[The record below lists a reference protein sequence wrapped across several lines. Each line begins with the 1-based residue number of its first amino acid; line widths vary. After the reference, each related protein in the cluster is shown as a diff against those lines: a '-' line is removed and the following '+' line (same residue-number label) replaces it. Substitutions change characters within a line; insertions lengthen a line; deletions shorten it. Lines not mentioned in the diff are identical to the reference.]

1 MKKIIALLL
10 ALTMVFALVACASTE
25 KPAETPAENQET
37 EKPAENTPAEQPEET
52 PAEQPEETPAAAG
65 SVYYLNFK
73 PEADEAWQKLAE
85 TYTAKTGVPVKVVT
99 AASGTY
105 DTTLSAELDKSAAPT
120 LFQCGNQGAI
130 NSYGEYCYP
139 LDGTAIMDQMTT
151 DAFNLKGENGETLS
165 IGYCYEAFGII
176 VNKALLEKAGHSI
189 DEITNFD
196 SLKAV
201 ADDIHARAEE
211 LGFDAF
217 SSAGL
222 DGTSSWRF
230 SGHLANMPLYY
241 EFRDDNVTT
250 QPATITGAYLDNFKN
265 IWDLYINDSAAD
277 PATLSS
283 ATKDESCAEFTEG
296 KAVFYQNGTWEYSGL
311 IDAGMTD
318 DQLAMIPIYCGVDG
332 EENAALCSGTENCWA
347 INSKASEEDIQ
358 ASMDFLVW
366 LVTDPDASAVYVEQ
380 LGAVPFKNCPES
392 SNKFIVDGN
401 KLLSEGKY
409 AVTWAF
415 NYTPNVDSW
424 RDTVVTAL
432 AAYSADQ
439 SDANW
444 QQVVSAF
451 VDGWAIEYKTV
462 NG

>member
-1 MKKIIALLL
+1 MKKIIALVLCL
-10 ALTMVFALVACASTE
+10 VMVFALCACGESNTATTAPAADTATE
-25 KPAETPAENQET
+25 APAEE
-37 EKPAENTPAEQPEET
+37 
-52 PAEQPEETPAAAG
+52 PAAAG

-73 PEADEAWQKLAE
+73 PEADEAWQALAE
-85 TYTAKTGVPVKVVT
+85 TYTKQTGVPVTVVT

-105 DTTLSAELDKSAAPT
+105 DQTLTSEMDKSEAPT
-120 LFQCGNQGAI
+120 MFQVGNPGAVATW
-130 NSYGEYCYP
+130 GEYC
-139 LDGTAIMDQMTT
+139 LDLTGTDVYNEMTT
-151 DAFNLKGENGETLS
+151 HAFDQVGDDGFTYS
-165 IGYCYEAFGII
+165 IGYCYECYGII
-176 VNKALLEKAGHSI
+176 VNKALLEQAGHSI
-189 DEITNFD
+189 DEIKDFE

-201 ADDIHARAEE
+201 ADDIPARAGE

-222 DGTSSWRF
+222 DSSSSWRF

-241 EFRDDNVTT
+241 EFRDDGITA
-250 QPATITGAYLDNFKN
+250 QPETIKGTYLDNFKM
-265 IWDLYINDSAAD
+265 IWDLYTTDSATTGAD
-277 PATLSS
+277 LLTSTGDAS
-283 ATKDESCAEFTEG
+283 EAEFGEG
-296 KAVFYQNGTWEYSGL
+296 KAVFFQNGSWEYASL
-311 IDAGMTD
+311 IGEKFNMDPANL
-318 DQLAMIPIYCGVDG
+318 QMIPIYCGVEG
-332 EENAALCSGTENCWA
+332 ETDAGLCSGTENCWA

-366 LVTDPDASAVYVEQ
+366 LVTDPDASATYVEQ
-380 LGAVPFKNCPES
+380 LGAVPFKNCPAS

-401 KLLSEGKY
+401 ELLSEGKY

-424 RDTVVTAL
+424 RATVVTAL

-451 VDGWAIEYKTV
+451 VDGWAIEYDVV